1 MNDIFNFLVASA
13 FVKLCSFFYL
23 SKRWKKVNVGKITEL
38 RFYPIKSCKFH
49 RKKHKTVDRPYF
61 KIANQSVLYRFSRN
75 SS

>member
-38 RFYPIKSCKFH
+38 RFYPIKSCRGFN
-49 RKKHKTVDRPYF
+49 VDYLECV
-61 KIANQSVLYRFSRN
+61 KEGCVYQSLYDR
-75 SS
+75 